1 MSWWILRQRPATR
14 SCAGGSK
21 RQQRCPRSNPVNT
34 MATDK
39 NLKRRKDSADPKA
52 QVVNECEAPAASVAT
67 VDARVAARA
76 AIGARHQRQ
85 RRAQLASN
93 GAHAAIRVHRTDPHA
108 NPICACDDFFDS
120 AVRGASTAGRR
131 TCRIGTSRLGTIF
144 QALHRRRTALR
155 HHHAEAAPARRRHC
169 ASWCL
174 DTRGACTVRLS
185 MIHTPY
191 RASRWLS
198 PDAPRLPVRRCAGH
212 THQAARS
219 TRAAA

>member
-1 MSWWILRQRPATR
+1 
-14 SCAGGSK
+14 
-21 RQQRCPRSNPVNT
+21 
-34 MATDK
+34 MAAD
-39 NLKRRKDSADPKA
+39 NGLKRRKFNAERKA
-52 QVVNECEAPAASVAT
+52 QVVNECEAAGLPLAT
-67 VDARVAARA
+67 VAARRAARA
-76 AIGARHQRQ
+76 AIGARHERQ
-85 RRAQLASN
+85 HRAQLASN
-93 GAHAAIRVHRTDPHA
+93 RAHAAIDQHGNDSHG
-108 NPICACDDFFDS
+108 NPICACVDFFDS